1 MSYKSVVLLGASGNL
16 GKLTLQTFLD
26 SDLSVTAVIRTT
38 SQATFPE
45 GINVVKSD
53 FNVESLSKV
62 FEGQDAVISLFPI
75 LSLEAQAIA
84 IEAAIAAGVKR
95 FIPSEYGSDSTN
107 PDVIAAVPFFE
118 AKKKYL
124 DYLKSREDA
133 ISWTG
138 LITGPFFDWGLPM
151 GIWGFDLINKK
162 AQLFDGGNT
171 KFTASNGAQVG
182 RALVAILANPAKTA
196 NKLVSVES
204 FTTTQSEVLA
214 VLEKA
219 TGTEWAR
226 TEIPVEEVRAEAFK
240 LLSEGDVANGGAK
253 AIASVVFGKEALED
267 HTHLGTAQWNKELG
281 LPSETVEATVQRVLK
296 SLE

>member
-1 MSYKSVVLLGASGNL
+1 MSYKSVVLLGQASGNL
-16 GKLTLQTFLD
+16 GKLILPTFLD

-62 FEGQDAVISLFPI
+62 FEGKDAVISLFPI

-138 LITGPFFDWGLPM
+138 LITGPFFDWAS
-151 GIWGFDLINKK
+151 IWGFDLINKK
-162 AQLFDGGNT
+162 AELFDGGNT
-171 KFTASNGAQVG
+171 KFTTSNGAQVG

-196 NKLVSVES
+196 NKLVSIES

-219 TGTEWAR
+219 TGTEWER

-253 AIASVVFGKEALED
+253 VIASVVFGKEALED

-281 LPSETVEATVQRVLK
+281 LPSETVEETVQRVLK

>member
-16 GKLTLQTFLD
+16 GKLTLPTFLD
-26 SDLSVTAVIRTT
+26 SDLSVTAVVRTT

-45 GINVVKSD
+45 EINVVKSN

-62 FEGQDAVISLFPI
+62 FEGKDAVISFIPI
-75 LSLEAQAIA
+75 VSLEAQAIA
-84 IEAAIAAGVKR
+84 IEAAITAGVKR

-107 PDVIAAVPFFE
+107 PAVIAAVPFFE

-138 LITGPFFDWGLPM
+138 LITGPFFDWGLPL
-151 GIWGFDLINKK
+151 GFWGFDLINKK

-171 KFTASNGAQVG
+171 KFTTSNGAQFLSSHLLLLSQ
-182 RALVAILANPAKTA
+182 RSLLFSRRPPAL
-196 NKLVSVES
+196 SGE
-204 FTTTQSEVLA
+204 
-214 VLEKA
+214 
-219 TGTEWAR
+219 
-226 TEIPVEEVRAEAFK
+226 TEIPVDAVKAEAFK
-240 LLSEGDVANGGAK
+240 LLSEGDVDNGGAK
-253 AIASVVFGKEALED
+253 LIGSLVFGKEALED

-281 LPSETVEATVQRVLK
+281 LPSETVEETVQRVLK

>member
-1 MSYKSVVLLGASGNL
+1 MN
-16 GKLTLQTFLD
+16 
-26 SDLSVTAVIRTT
+26 
-38 SQATFPE
+38 
-45 GINVVKSD
+45 N

-62 FEGQDAVISLFPI
+62 FEGKDAVISLLPI

-95 FIPSEYGSDSTN
+95 FIPSEYGSDSTSRWA
-107 PDVIAAVPFFE
+107 PFE

-124 DYLKSREDA
+124 DYPKSREDA

-138 LITGPFFDWGLPM
+138 LITGPFFDW
-151 GIWGFDLINKK
+151 
-162 AQLFDGGNT
+162 
-171 KFTASNGAQVG
+171 VG
-182 RALVAILANPAKTA
+182 RALVAILANTAKTA

-204 FTTTQSEVLA
+204 FTTTQSEALA

-226 TEIPVEEVRAEAFK
+226 TEIPVEEMRAEAFK

-253 AIASVVFGKEALED
+253 VIASVVFGKEALED
-267 HTHLGTAQWNKELG
+267 HSHLGTAQSNKELG
-281 LPSETVEATVQRVLK
+281 LPSETAEETVQWVLK